1 MLAKLCEIYF
11 VWGNKDAFIDAAGR
25 MRAVV
30 SGESNADWDKIVI
43 MGQQIAPDHELFSGV
58 SAGAASREVDLAFDG
73 DMEQAGVL
81 DIELEDGAGDD
92 VMDIGADSGQVPITD
107 PSAEVDFELHEEYA
121 DTGDAVTIPAP
132 PADVAA
138 ELPAA
143 ESSATVESLPVE
155 QDSAAVMAIDEV
167 PTVPLLEAE
176 AVTTLASLD
185 EATDAVA
192 DIDLDDLDLD
202 LDGLDLPQTAADDED
217 VTTLASL
224 EDLDEATDAIAEID
238 LDDLD
243 LDLDGLGLPQADA
256 DNDDVATLANLDE
269 LDEATDA
276 IAEIDLDDLD
286 LDFDGVAASQ
296 TAADDDEATTLT
308 DDDDADFAASD
319 GQPKDVLTGNG
330 SMDEIGEM
338 PGLADSTDMDLDL
351 ENLTAAMKI
360 MEVGETDMNQ
370 LGGDTTVEEP
380 AAEKEDIVPDPG
392 EMPDL
397 ADSTDMDLDLDN
409 LTAAMKVMEVGET
422 DMNQLGGDT
431 TVEEP
436 AAEKEDIVP
445 DPGEM
450 PDLADSTDMDLD
462 LDNLTGTMV
471 VMEVGGADMD
481 QMGDDATV
489 EQPAPKQE
497 DVVPDAGASGTNADD
512 SPMIETRA
520 PDDPSDGLYDARTMT
535 EVGTKLDLARAYVDM
550 GDPSGARSILDEVLD
565 EGDESQRQQAQQL
578 LESLPS

>member
-1 MLAKLCEIYF
+1 
-11 VWGNKDAFIDAAGR
+11 
-25 MRAVV
+25 
-30 SGESNADWDKIVI
+30 
-43 MGQQIAPDHELFSGV
+43 
-58 SAGAASREVDLAFDG
+58 
-73 DMEQAGVL
+73 
-81 DIELEDGAGDD
+81 
-92 VMDIGADSGQVPITD
+92 MDIGADSGQVRIADAT
-107 PSAEVDFELHEEYA
+107 AGVEFELDEELA
-121 DTGDAVTIPAP
+121 DSGNAATIPAM
-132 PADVAA
+132 PADEAA
-138 ELPAA
+138 ESPAA
-143 ESSATVESLPVE
+143 ESSETVESKPAE
-155 QDSAAVMAIDEV
+155 QDTAAVLAIDEV

-176 AVTTLASLD
+176 ATLASLD

-224 EDLDEATDAIAEID
+224 EDLEDATDAIAEID

-276 IAEIDLDDLD
+276 IAEIDFDDLD
-286 LDFDGVAASQ
+286 LDGLAAPQ

-308 DDDDADFAASD
+308 DDDDADFAAAD
-319 GQPKDVLTGNG
+319 GQPKDLLTGNG
-330 SMDEIGEM
+330 SMDESGEM
-338 PGLADSTDMDLDL
+338 PGLADSTEIDLDID
-351 ENLTAAMKI
+351 NLTAAMKI
-360 MEVGETDMNQ
+360 MEVGGTAMNQ
-370 LGGDTTVEEP
+370 LGADTTVEQP
-380 AAEKEDIVPDPG
+380 APGQEDIAADLG

-409 LTAAMKVMEVGET
+409 LTA
-422 DMNQLGGDT
+422 
-431 TVEEP
+431 
-436 AAEKEDIVP
+436 
-445 DPGEM
+445 
-450 PDLADSTDMDLD
+450 
-462 LDNLTGTMV
+462 TMV
-471 VMEVGGADMD
+471 IMEVGGAEMD
-481 QMGDDATV
+481 QMGADATV

-497 DVVPDAGASGTNADD
+497 DVVPDAGASATNADD
-512 SPMIETRA
+512 SPMTETSA
-520 PDDPSDGLYDARTMT
+520 PDDPSDGLHDARTMT